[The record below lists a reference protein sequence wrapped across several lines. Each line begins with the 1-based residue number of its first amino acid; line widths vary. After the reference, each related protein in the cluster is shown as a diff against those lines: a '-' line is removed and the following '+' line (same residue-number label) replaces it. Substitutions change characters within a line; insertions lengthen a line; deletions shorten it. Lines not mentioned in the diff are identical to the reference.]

1 MSKYYTKLS
10 QQNASGNALAS
21 FSAALLIFRRMKLTS
36 IHTGYFKL
44 DGGAMFGIVPKRMW
58 EKMNPPDE
66 NNLCTWAMRALLVE
80 VGERKILIDT
90 GLGNKQDAK
99 FRSHFEP
106 FGEENLFDSLA
117 KAGVSR
123 EDVTDVF
130 LTHLHFD
137 HCGGALWKN
146 ENSGEVEVSFPN
158 AVYWSN
164 RFHFDWAMNPNAR
177 EKASF
182 LKENF
187 LPLYEQGRLQFIE
200 VQQDVEFLKNF
211 RVRFFNGHTEALMAP
226 LLHTERGSVL
236 YCADALPSR
245 WHVGMPYVMAYDIR
259 PLETL
264 KEKAAMLDEAV
275 RERFILFFEHDP
287 GAECGTVRQDES
299 GRIVLDRVGALA
311 EFLDL

>member
-1 MSKYYTKLS
+1 
-10 QQNASGNALAS
+10 
-21 FSAALLIFRRMKLTS
+21 MKLTA
-36 IHTGYFKL
+36 IHTGFFKL

-58 EKMNPPDE
+58 EKLNPPDE
-66 NNLCTWAMRALLVE
+66 NNLCSWAMRALLVE
-80 VGERKILIDT
+80 AGERKILVDT
-90 GLGNKQDAK
+90 GIGNKQDAK

-117 KAGVSR
+117 KAGVGR
-123 EDVTDVF
+123 ENVTDVF

-146 ENSGEVEVSFPN
+146 EDSGEIEVSFPN

-164 RFHFDWAMNPNAR
+164 RRHFDWAMNPNAR

-187 LPLYEQGRLQFIE
+187 LPLHEQGRLQFIE
-200 VQQDVEFLKNF
+200 VQQDVAFLKGFN
-211 RVRFFNGHTEALMAP
+211 VRFFNGHTEALMAP
-226 LLHTERGSVL
+226 LLRTERGSVL

-245 WHVGMPYVMAYDIR
+245 WHIGMPYVMAYDIR
-259 PLETL
+259 PLLTL
-264 KEKAAMLDEAV
+264 EEKAAMLDEAA

-287 GAECGTVRQDES
+287 GAECGTVRQEES
-299 GRIVLDRVGALA
+299 GRIVLERVGALE